1 MKYLHALNK
10 IEGVGSRKIKKLLT
24 FFNSQENIWNA
35 NISDLKI
42 ALGENKLAEKI
53 FNEKSKIDPDYEWV
67 KLEKEN
73 IRIIKLSDP
82 EYPAL
87 LKEIHNPPYLIYT
100 RGKLDFN
107 QHPTIAIVGS
117 RKYSSYG
124 AQIAANFSCELTNA
138 GFIIV
143 SGLALGI
150 DAIVH
155 RNTLDADGKTI
166 AVLGSSIDNQNIY
179 PRANYQLAQDIILK
193 DGLLLS
199 DYPPETPAS
208 SFTFPARNRLIAG
221 LSLGTL
227 VIEAGEKSGAL
238 ITARMALEN
247 NREVFAIP
255 GSIFSENSTGT
266 NNLIK
271 NGAKLVTNL
280 GDILEELNFSL
291 KEKIKIKPSKI
302 AENKEEEIL
311 LAILSDKPTHID
323 NIGKLSKL
331 GTATTTSILT
341 MMEIK
346 GWTKNIGGQ
355 NYILL

>member
-35 NISDLKI
+35 NISDLKT

-124 AQIAANFSCELTNA
+124 AQIAANFSRDLTNA

-150 DAIVH
+150 DAIAH
-155 RNTLDADGKTI
+155 RNALDTNGKTI

-179 PRANYQLAQDIILK
+179 PRANYQLAQDIIFK

-227 VIEAGEKSGAL
+227 IIEAGEKSGAL

-255 GSIFSENSTGT
+255 GSIFSENSIGT

-280 GDILEELNFSL
+280 GDILEEL
-291 KEKIKIKPSKI
+291 
-302 AENKEEEIL
+302 
-311 LAILSDKPTHID
+311 
-323 NIGKLSKL
+323 
-331 GTATTTSILT
+331 
-341 MMEIK
+341 
-346 GWTKNIGGQ
+346 
-355 NYILL
+355 